1 MEDSFVLGLSQNI
14 ALLLSL
20 SMLYDYFWA
29 ANERKKTILF
39 KITTGLV
46 IAGVGFLLILTPWTL
61 EDGIFF
67 DTRTIL
73 LSISGLF
80 FGTIPTAIAM
90 IILSAFRI
98 SLEGSGMWMG
108 VSTIILSGLSGIL
121 WRYFRP
127 NWMKNKQWK
136 ELIGLGVFTHIL
148 MLAST
153 LLLPNE
159 LITNTFK
166 SIFVTIIL
174 IYPIGTLLLGLLML
188 RLSKNH
194 ENKRALIDS
203 EERWHFAIE
212 GSGDGLWDWNPLT
225 GDVFYSNQFKS
236 MLGFDSSELQDNIYA
251 WENLIHPDDFERVK
265 IDLQNL
271 ISGDS
276 AIYETEYRIRCKD
289 NNYKW
294 ILDRGIVMERNS
306 EEKPTRVIGT
316 HRDVTHRK
324 KIETD
329 LHESEQYT
337 RSILTAMP
345 DLIFVMDSTGSY
357 LDFKSGNKDD
367 LYLDESLIL
376 NKNVYDILPKE
387 LADKFLNGIGFV
399 LKNKTSYTIEYDLV
413 TQNKLNNFEC
423 IIIPFGENKTILD
436 VRNITQRIQA
446 EETLRNSKEQLK
458 NFAAHLQNIR
468 EEERIMLAR
477 EIHDELGQ
485 ILVAIKMDLGM
496 LKIKATNLNSSDS
509 NEFMNQLE
517 HLVGLVDN
525 TIKTARKIMTD
536 LRPEVLDLLGIV
548 DAIRQY
554 VKSVEERY
562 HIKCKFETE
571 LDILDIPIQQA
582 VALFRIVQEALTNT
596 IKHAQA
602 TKVSISLSK
611 TDEGIYLEIAD
622 NGKGFD
628 MSIKKRIDSYGII
641 GMKERAYLLDA
652 NLSIESQLGKGTK
665 IHIEMPFSN

>member
-29 ANERKKTILF
+29 AKERKKTILF

-61 EDGIFF
+61 VDGIFF

-236 MLGFDSSELQDNIYA
+236 MLGFASSELQDNIYA
-251 WENLIHPDDFERVK
+251 WENLIHPDDLERVK

-271 ISGDS
+271 ISGNS

-367 LYLDESLIL
+367 LYLDESLFL

-436 VRNITQRIQA
+436 VRNITQRKQA

-602 TKVSISLSK
+602 TKVSISLGK

-622 NGKGFD
+622 DGKGFD

>member
-1 MEDSFVLGLSQNI
+1 M
-14 ALLLSL
+14 
-20 SMLYDYFWA
+20 
-29 ANERKKTILF
+29 
-39 KITTGLV
+39 
-46 IAGVGFLLILTPWTL
+46 
-61 EDGIFF
+61 
-67 DTRTIL
+67 
-73 LSISGLF
+73 
-80 FGTIPTAIAM
+80 
-90 IILSAFRI
+90 
-98 SLEGSGMWMG
+98 
-108 VSTIILSGLSGIL
+108 
-121 WRYFRP
+121 
-127 NWMKNKQWK
+127 
-136 ELIGLGVFTHIL
+136 
-148 MLAST
+148 
-153 LLLPNE
+153 
-159 LITNTFK
+159 
-166 SIFVTIIL
+166 
-174 IYPIGTLLLGLLML
+174 
-188 RLSKNH
+188 
-194 ENKRALIDS
+194 
-203 EERWHFAIE
+203 
-212 GSGDGLWDWNPLT
+212 
-225 GDVFYSNQFKS
+225 
-236 MLGFDSSELQDNIYA
+236 
-251 WENLIHPDDFERVK
+251 
-265 IDLQNL
+265 
-271 ISGDS
+271 
-276 AIYETEYRIRCKD
+276 
-289 NNYKW
+289 

-367 LYLDESLIL
+367 LYLDETLFL

-387 LADKFLNGIGFV
+387 LADKFLNGISFV

-436 VRNITQRIQA
+436 VRNITQRKQA

-611 TDEGIYLEIAD
+611 TDEGIYLEITD

-652 NLSIESQLGKGTK
+652 DLSIESQLGKGTK